1 MGQKATK
8 NINTSRDCKFGQ
20 LQYDEEHFKRLA
32 DWDAS
37 HKGQMMPKSVFCT
50 ALKKVH
56 IFFLLRIIYT
66 MAMSSQIVKSPDVSL
81 PKEPFTNKE
90 EIHCCVFEKPCLHR
104 VLLHNR

>member
-8 NINTSRDCKFGQ
+8 NTNTSDCEFGR
-20 LQYDEEHFKRLA
+20 LQSAEEHFKRLA

-56 IFFLLRIIYT
+56 NFFLLWIIYT
-66 MAMSSQIVKSPDVSL
+66 MALSSQIVKSPDVSL
-81 PKEPFTNKE
+81 PMEPFTNKE
-90 EIHCCVFEKPCLHR
+90 EVQYCFFEKPCLHR
-104 VLLHNR
+104 VLLHNH